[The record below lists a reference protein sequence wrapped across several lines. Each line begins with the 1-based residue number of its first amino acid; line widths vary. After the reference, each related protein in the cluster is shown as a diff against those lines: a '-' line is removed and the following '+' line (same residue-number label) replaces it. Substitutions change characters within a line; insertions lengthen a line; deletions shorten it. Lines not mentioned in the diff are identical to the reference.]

1 MFSIDS
7 WKLKSILKESILGL
21 IAIFILSNII
31 SYVRKPDLSST
42 QLPQAELTL
51 LDGTSYSLTKG
62 KPVVIH
68 FWATWCKVCKLEAQ
82 NIETLSKQYEV
93 LTIAVNSGDD
103 AKVQA
108 YMKERQL
115 TFKVFNDVDS
125 NWGKKFK
132 VEVFPTTFI
141 YDGKGELKFT
151 EVGYTTTAGLLARM
165 KLLE

>member
-1 MFSIDS
+1 MKWNF
-7 WKLKSILKESILGL
+7 KSIAKELLIGAIIL
-21 IAIFILSNII
+21 FILSNII
-31 SYVRKPDLSST
+31 SYIRKPDLSST
-42 QLPQAELTL
+42 QLPKIELTL
-51 LDGTSYSLTKG
+51 LDGTSYSLKSG

-68 FWATWCKVCKLEAQ
+68 FWADWCKVCKLEAQ

-108 YMKERQL
+108 YMKERGL
-115 TFKVFNDVDS
+115 TFKVLNDVDS
-125 NWGKKFK
+125 TWAKRFK

-151 EVGYTTTAGLLARM
+151 EVGYTTTAGLLARL
-165 KLLE
+165 KLLG

>member
-1 MFSIDS
+1 MNK
-7 WKLKSILKESILGL
+7 WKFKSIIKELIIGAVIL
-21 IAIFILSNII
+21 FILSNMI
-31 SYVRKPDLSST
+31 SYIRKPDLSST
-42 QLPQAELTL
+42 QLPQVEVTL
-51 LDGTSYSLTKG
+51 LDSSSYTLKKG
-62 KPVVIH
+62 KPIVIH

-103 AKVQA
+103 VKVQA
-108 YMKERQL
+108 YMKERGL

-125 NWGKKFK
+125 NWAKEFK

-141 YDGKGELKFT
+141 YDGTGELSFT

-165 KLLE
+165 AILK